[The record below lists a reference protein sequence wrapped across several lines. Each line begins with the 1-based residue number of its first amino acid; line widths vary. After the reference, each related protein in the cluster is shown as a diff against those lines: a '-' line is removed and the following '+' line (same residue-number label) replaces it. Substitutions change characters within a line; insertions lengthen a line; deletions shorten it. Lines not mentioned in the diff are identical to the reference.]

1 MVSTFQWN
9 LCGIAW
15 FQHLGGCQSMGFN
28 GGSTVARLSS
38 VIYQSIN
45 QSDFI
50 ITRKLRPAH
59 VGLWDIDTNNIIQAL
74 IDAESV
80 TTLQGLAPSS
90 TCYGAWSN
98 RYMSSPQL
106 KHRVHVNITEL
117 CFSLLTPGC
126 INNQLLRKWWA
137 YHSWAGS
144 CLPLPYPRNW
154 RLLLLLLY
162 SLGDLRHFHS
172 LVQRLTRWL
181 LTKGQWD
188 ALRLLHSTTDIQN
201 FKLRVTS
208 V

>member
-38 VIYQSIN
+38 VIYYV
-45 QSDFI
+45 
-50 ITRKLRPAH
+50 ITPIK
-59 VGLWDIDTNNIIQAL
+59 AL
-74 IDAESV
+74 C
-80 TTLQGLAPSS
+80 
-90 TCYGAWSN
+90 TCKY
-98 RYMSSPQL
+98 
-106 KHRVHVNITEL
+106 HITF
-117 CFSLLTPGC
+117 FSLLTPGC

-154 RLLLLLLY
+154 RLLLLLLC
-162 SLGDLRHFHS
+162 SLGDLRRFHG

-181 LTKGQWD
+181 LAKGQWD
-188 ALRLLHSTTDIQN
+188 ALRLFHSTTDIVLQASRH
-201 FKLRVTS
+201 KC
-208 V
+208 